1 MKRDV
6 RSRNLRRALVLG
18 SLAALLFLILTPLL
32 GLGRGFSW
40 VSIGLYVLLS
50 GGLAWSIGLLDAQPD
65 ARLDERQQRVRDHAH
80 RAVYPFVSWYVVGLL
95 LLVGG
100 NPNVLE
106 GPLWGLILSGG
117 LAVLVLPT
125 IYIAWL
131 EPDPPSR
138 RFPVRQ
144 MRKPIQPQDVLPSP
158 RLRAFLGKRR
168 NRRVLVVTGNLTF
181 LGMLSLLLF
190 TSELSFP

>member
-1 MKRDV
+1 MGIHRP
-6 RSRNLRRALVLG
+6 LRALKWR
-18 SLAALLFLILTPLL
+18 F
-32 GLGRGFSW
+32 GLEHR
-40 VSIGLYVLLS
+40 
-50 GGLAWSIGLLDAQPD
+50 LLDAQPD

-80 RAVYPFVSWYVVGLL
+80 RAVYPFVSWYVVGFL

-131 EPDPPSR
+131 EPDPPAEEVSR
-138 RFPVRQ
+138 APN
-144 MRKPIQPQDVLPSP
+144 
-158 RLRAFLGKRR
+158 A
-168 NRRVLVVTGNLTF
+168 
-181 LGMLSLLLF
+181 
-190 TSELSFP
+190 